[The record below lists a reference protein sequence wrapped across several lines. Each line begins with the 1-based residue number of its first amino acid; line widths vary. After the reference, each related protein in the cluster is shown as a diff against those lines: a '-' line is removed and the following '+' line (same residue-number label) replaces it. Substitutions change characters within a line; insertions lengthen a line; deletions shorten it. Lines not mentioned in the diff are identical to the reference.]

1 MNFIYLLFFL
11 FIHQGFSKYT
21 FLTTIYY
28 NTSDY
33 VNENFLKNNFI
44 NKNLIC
50 GNTTPILII
59 ERDNNKSYNIV
70 LSLNSTD
77 NWLISTTSKKKNLSE
92 EPFNDC
98 SDYKVQS
105 NKSLD
110 VHFDNTFSL
119 NTNCTI
125 QIKLHNK
132 TLLFY
137 SLDDYNEVYS
147 LKKFDGILSFNTLKE
162 LYNENDSYL
171 IFNFSTNKTMINV
184 SNENFVNI
192 TKENDNFIIDYIL
205 IGNDSD
211 LYLAKKLKIN
221 GYFDSL
227 SYYSFFPYSYIDY
240 FLDVYFDVKDECKQE
255 RISNTNLY
263 IIYCNKNKIMIHTI
277 KEPISFIINHYRFSL
292 LNLFS
297 EKCFFK
303 KDDSQDIIYF
313 NILFRENSTEI
324 VLGSNFLI
332 NKSIAY
338 GNSSFYLYEEN
349 MKHFSY
355 DEWEEKEK
363 ALLYIITIITF
374 IIFLIILII
383 CDLIKKKNLKENFEQ
398 QKILDAS
405 LNN

>member
-11 FIHQGFSKYT
+11 FIYQSFSKYT
-21 FLTTIYY
+21 FLTTISY
-28 NTSDY
+28 NTSEY
-33 VNENFLKNNFI
+33 VNEDSLNSNFI

-50 GNTTPILII
+50 GNTIPILIV
-59 ERDNNKSYNIV
+59 EGDDNNSYNIV

-77 NWLISTTSKKKNLSE
+77 NWLISTISETKDLSE
-92 EPFNDC
+92 NPFKGC
-98 SDYKVQS
+98 SDYKDQS

-110 VHFDNTFSL
+110 VHFDGLYL
-119 NTNCTI
+119 NKNCTI
-125 QIKLHNK
+125 QIKLYNK

-137 SLDDYNEVYS
+137 SLDRYNDVYS
-147 LKKFDGILSFNTLKE
+147 LNKFDGILSFNTLKE

-171 IFNFSTNKTMINV
+171 IFNFSTNKIMINA
-184 SNENFVNI
+184 SNETFVNI
-192 TKENDNFIIDYIL
+192 TKENDNFIVDYIL

-240 FLDVYFDVKDECKQE
+240 FLDNYFDVKDECKQE
-255 RISNTNLY
+255 RISNTSLH
-263 IIYCNKNKIMIHTI
+263 IIYCNKDKIMIHTI

-292 LNLFS
+292 LNLFN
-297 EKCFFK
+297 KNCYFK
-303 KDDSQDIIYF
+303 TDDSQETRIYF

-374 IIFLIILII
+374 IIFLMMLII